1 MAQSSMAEASD
12 PASNTT
18 LSSMD
23 RQEIMDLVYNYSYTY
38 DSKDLEGWLALFAE
52 GAIWS
57 VYAGGS
63 SDPKIVT
70 VSNQERRM
78 LLGPSLEGNQTRH
91 FMTNTILRQTDVD
104 RAEGKTMFC
113 CFITQEPSSS
123 SSSSSGAV
131 SSSPFGVAESVQM
144 SHHLIVTGYY
154 EDEFVRT
161 ENGWKFASRKMS
173 TDPPLILPQ
182 LTQLGGGGSKDTMAL
197 SPTSPSLSTQA
208 ES

>member
-1 MAQSSMAEASD
+1 MAEASD

-161 ENGWKFASRKMS
+161 ENGVEVRLKEDEHR
-173 TDPPLILPQ
+173 P
-182 LTQLGGGGSKDTMAL
+182 
-197 SPTSPSLSTQA
+197 SPHPAPAHPAGRRGLEGYDGIEPNITVAFNSGRVLAPG
-208 ES
+208 